1 MLVWEHIVPY
11 PKNMD
16 LSKIGAY
23 ITSSSTA
30 GSSYDLECAFT
41 APVNNW
47 GMSTYTHSGASAL
60 LGVSA
65 VVAGLAAALF

>member
-1 MLVWEHIVPY
+1 MLVWERVVPSATDM
-11 PKNMD
+11 N
-16 LSKIGAY
+16 LSKFAA
-23 ITSSSTA
+23 TVAATA
-30 GSSYDLECAFT
+30 GGSYNLLCDRTVPES
-41 APVNNW
+41 NW